1 MARQAM
7 TKEDLSYNSSDDTSC
22 TATRRRAFKDTDE
35 DRSEQG
41 DVVKGRLQIQ
51 ERDVIA
57 HMQFRD
63 YGEAGG
69 IWSVACCDPDEDDE
83 STAVL
88 LGRGD
93 EISGR
98 AEFWDDTSG
107 KPLNAEKVREAR
119 VKEMRELDRMV
130 GKEPD
135 LVECWEKKS
144 RGPVGVR

>member
-22 TATRRRAFKDTDE
+22 MASKRRAFEDTDE

-41 DVVKGRLQIQ
+41 YVVKGRLQLQ

-63 YGEAGG
+63 HGEAGG
-69 IWSVACCDPDEDDE
+69 IWSVACRDPDEDDE

-98 AEFWDDTSG
+98 AEFWDD
-107 KPLNAEKVREAR
+107 P
-119 VKEMRELDRMV
+119 
-130 GKEPD
+130 
-135 LVECWEKKS
+135 
-144 RGPVGVR
+144 